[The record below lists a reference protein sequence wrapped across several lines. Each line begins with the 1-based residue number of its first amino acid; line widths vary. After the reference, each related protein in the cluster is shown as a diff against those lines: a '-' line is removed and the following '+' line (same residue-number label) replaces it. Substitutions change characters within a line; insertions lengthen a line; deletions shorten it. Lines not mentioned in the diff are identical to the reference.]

1 MQKQKPIQKLTNLTY
16 WSLFLIIALVA
27 CGGLINQIEAYD
39 GTRNERSNFILS
51 RELQVAQKVGE
62 KTKIED
68 GTLAKQ
74 VNETSG
80 NHLCSLDAVI
90 CEDEKQG
97 TIESLIAH
105 YSDIYNFNL
114 DTALRIA
121 DCESKTGKYL
131 YNFSGSSAKG
141 IYQFTD
147 ATWRNY
153 CKGDVLNADDNIKC
167 FMQLY
172 NKHPQW
178 WECV

>member
-1 MQKQKPIQKLTNLTY
+1 MKQKQKQTIKQYL
-16 WSLFLIIALVA
+16 LIILATSISIII
-27 CGGLINQIEAYD
+27 INLPNKIEAYD
-39 GTRNERSNFILS
+39 NKRAQTSYIRMEKRDSILS
-51 RELQVAQKVGE
+51 KKNTDNKNLDRLAQNRNTE
-62 KTKIED
+62 IQE
-68 GTLAKQ
+68 
-74 VNETSG
+74 NP
-80 NHLCSLDAVI
+80 LCSLDAVI
-90 CEDEKQG
+90 CPDEKQG

-147 ATWRNY
+147 GTWKNY

-167 FMQLY
+167 FMKLY
-172 NKHPQW
+172 NQHPQW